1 MFVNLLTD
9 GSYFTFTLILS
20 LVILAG
26 CSDNERK
33 GTGYPISSPA
43 LSTIKNDQNGGL
55 KIIKTDQ
62 YEGVILEDSE
72 PGGWIPDEN
81 NIDDFESEL
90 EKYLKKLEKNNLG
103 VGTTYNKSSL
113 SFVIK
118 NIKSYKRQYV
128 GKTID
133 GKKVLHCNFITLLD
147 DNMRDRWCKEYILI
161 LDGGPNFF
169 TVNYDVTNKE
179 YYELWINGLG

>member
-1 MFVNLLTD
+1 MKIRTIASGV
-9 GSYFTFTLILS
+9 ILS
-20 LVILAG
+20 LVVLAG
-26 CSDNERK
+26 CSDNEGK
-33 GTGYPISSPA
+33 GTEYPISSPA
-43 LSTIKNDQNGGL
+43 LLTNENNQNGGL

-62 YEGVILEDSE
+62 YEGVILENSE
-72 PGGWIPDEN
+72 PGDWIPDEN
-81 NIDDFESEL
+81 IIDEFESEL
-90 EKYLKKLEKNNLG
+90 EKYLEKVEINNWRDG
-103 VGTTYNKSSL
+103 ATYDESSL

-147 DNMRDRWCKEYILI
+147 DSMRERWCKEYILI

-169 TVNYDVTNKE
+169 KVNYDITNKE
-179 YYELWINGLG
+179 YYDLLINGFG